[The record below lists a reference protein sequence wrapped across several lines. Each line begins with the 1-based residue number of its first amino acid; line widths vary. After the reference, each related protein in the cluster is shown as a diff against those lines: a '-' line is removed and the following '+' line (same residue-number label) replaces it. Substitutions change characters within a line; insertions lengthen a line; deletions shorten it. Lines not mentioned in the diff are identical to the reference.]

1 MAIYAISLTVG
12 DNTMDVAILAL
23 PYCAA
28 SSVHGLLD
36 ILTTANYCH
45 GLAHNRD
52 LPVLFNLHVVTPE
65 DQPVRAYNGS
75 AIVPTC
81 RREDLEPDLVVV
93 ASAIEVA
100 GSPRILDQQLGAHET
115 VHTWLRA
122 RAKAGTILATACTG
136 SFLLAEAGLLEDKT
150 VTTHWRS
157 AEHFRHR
164 YPGIHLEPDR
174 MLIDNGNVIS
184 AGGATAF
191 IDLSFH
197 LIERFGGSAL
207 ASACAKLH
215 VFDHIRQDQAPYRMF
230 AGHRSHT
237 DERIKQAQDWIER
250 HYAEDFAIDEVADRV
265 GLGARTFKRRFREA
279 TGETPIGYLQ
289 QVRIEAAKHLLETTR
304 QTLSEVIWASG
315 YEDVSSFRR
324 LFKRTVG
331 CTMEQYRKRF
341 SYVVP
346 AEMRVG
352 AIHKAQTMAG

>member
-1 MAIYAISLTVG
+1 
-12 DNTMDVAILAL
+12 MDVAILAL

-45 GLAHNRD
+45 GLTRERGA
-52 LPVLFNLHVVTPE
+52 PPLFNLQVITP
-65 DQPVRAYNGS
+65 DDHPVRAYNGS
-75 AIVPTC
+75 AIVPTSS
-81 RREDLEPDLVVV
+81 REDLAPELIIA
-93 ASAIEVA
+93 ASAIEAA
-100 GSPRILDQQLGAHET
+100 GSPRFLAQQLESQG
-115 VHTWLRA
+115 VVYDWLRA
-122 RAKAGTILATACTG
+122 RAAAGSILATACTG

-157 AEHFRHR
+157 ADHFRQR

-191 IDLSFH
+191 IDLAFH
-197 LIERFGGSAL
+197 LIERFGGAAL

-230 AGHRSHT
+230 SGHRSHT
-237 DERIKQAQDWIER
+237 DERIKRAQEWIEQ
-250 HYAEDFAIDEVADRV
+250 HYGEHFAVDEVAAQV
-265 GLGARTFKRRFREA
+265 GLGARTFKRRFKEA
-279 TGETPIGYLQ
+279 TGETPISYLQ
-289 QVRIEAAKHLLETTR
+289 QVRLEAAKHLLETTR
-304 QTLSEVIWASG
+304 KPLSEVIWASG

-346 AEMRVG
+346 QELHV
-352 AIHKAQTMAG
+352 AGSASPRLAAG

>member
-1 MAIYAISLTVG
+1 
-12 DNTMDVAILAL
+12 MDVAILAL
-23 PYCAA
+23 PHCAA

-45 GLAHNRD
+45 KLAGNRD
-52 LPVLFNLHVVTPE
+52 APPLFKLNVVTP
-65 DQPVRAYNGS
+65 DDHPVKAYNGS
-75 AIVPTC
+75 AIVPTAA
-81 RREDLEPDLVVV
+81 RHGLAPDLIVA
-93 ASAIEVA
+93 ASAIEAA
-100 GSPRILDQQLGAHET
+100 GSPKFLDQQLESQAA
-115 VHTWLRA
+115 VHPWLQA
-122 RAKAGTILATACTG
+122 RAAAGSILATACTG
-136 SFLLAEAGLLEDKT
+136 SFLLAEAGLLDGKT

-230 AGHRSHT
+230 AGHRSHS
-237 DERIKQAQDWIER
+237 DDRIKQAQDWIEQ
-250 HYAEDFAIDEVADRV
+250 HYAEHFAIDEVADRI

-304 QTLSEVIWASG
+304 QPLSQVIWASG

-346 AEMRVG
+346 QEMPRVSVPVP
-352 AIHKAQTMAG
+352 AARAAT